1 MIDLTP
7 LEVRQKK
14 GDFRRAFRGYD
25 AELVND
31 FLDLVADRREELV
44 QQNLALTDRV
54 ATLEEELEDY
64 KGKEAALS
72 DALMAAQRLRE
83 DARKHAEKES
93 DLMIREARAE
103 AEEARQRAAKSLARE
118 EETLRQVRARRASL
132 VESFRHLLEREIKE
146 LDVIEEALEL
156 RADAE
161 KAEDRRVAGRRP
173 EPRPTS
179 PDRTSGSPSQDAGQQ
194 APERRAAGAEGAAA
208 EPKAAGDEEPAPGAS
223 PAGAEDRTQEPRA
236 AGGGDEAPE
245 QADGD
250 GGGPQT
256 EEGDAS
262 EEGASDN
269 DLQEDWLRSLV
280 EE

>member
-31 FLDLVADRREELV
+31 FLDLVADRMEELV
-44 QQNLALTDRV
+44 QENLALTDRV

-93 DLMIREARAE
+93 ELMIREARAE

-132 VESFRHLLEREIKE
+132 VESFRHLLEREINE
-146 LDVIEEALEL
+146 LDIIEEALEL

-173 EPRPTS
+173 EARPTLS
-179 PDRTSGSPSQDAGQQ
+179 DTRRQ
-194 APERRAAGAEGAAA
+194 APEPGAPSDEGPPTEPQSA
-208 EPKAAGDEEPAPGAS
+208 EDEESAPEAR
-223 PAGAEDRTQEPRA
+223 PAGADDRTPEAQA
-236 AGGGDEAPE
+236 AGGEDEAAE
-245 QADGD
+245 QAGADGSETT
-250 GGGPQT
+250 T

-262 EEGASDN
+262 QEESASDK
-269 DLQEDWLRSLV
+269 DPQEDWLRSLV

>member
-31 FLDLVADRREELV
+31 FMDLVADRMEELV
-44 QQNLALTDRV
+44 QENLALTDRV
-54 ATLEEELEDY
+54 TALEEELEDY

-72 DALMAAQRLRE
+72 DALMAAQKLRE

-93 DLMIREARAE
+93 ELMIREARAD

-132 VESFRHLLEREIKE
+132 VESFRHLLEREINE

-173 EPRPTS
+173 EARPAS
-179 PDRTSGSPSQDAGQQ
+179 PERTPGPLSPDAGQQ
-194 APERRAAGAEGAAA
+194 APEPEPEPGAAVG
-208 EPKAAGDEEPAPGAS
+208 GDEEP
-223 PAGAEDRTQEPRA
+223 EPRA
-236 AGGGDEAPE
+236 AVGGDEAPE
-245 QADGD
+245 PAGGD
-250 GGGPQT
+250 GSEPQT

-262 EEGASDN
+262 QEEDASDN
-269 DLQEDWLRSLV
+269 DPQEDWLRSLV